1 MMQGRLSRTDSGDE
15 QNYSVSTVNDF
26 LLTTKTSELTS

>member
-15 QNYSVSTVNDF
+15 QNNSVSTINDF
-26 LLTTKTSELTS
+26 LLTTKTPELTL